1 MQEQDGAQRCVRQFR
16 QILVW
21 PLQLMPIREGAQ
33 IQNHWELLEQ
43 AGTENPWRARSHG
56 FDADAGSLAEFE
68 YAEFVTFLPYVQ
80 RMLYGEGKGRAASG
94 GESPLRIFRRSDVSA
109 VRMTFPGSA
118 DEPLVLD
125 VARVELCFFYDL
137 DVALVVVEIAAQD
150 LAFGL
155 VQEILYRFGRSY
167 PTYWTPQGHGGHCLE
182 RVEWLDASGRAL
194 ACSDFERRD
203 KYLSYAHRYRSPCIS
218 THWEYLL
225 RPLVLHHSDQPGLI
239 RYRLVEYHR
248 MPLCAFMALDDP
260 GQISRADFVR
270 LAFIAPPGDPQRLPL
285 AQPELQDF
293 EKCFC
298 IDRYWHPDRTGDHG
312 TRLLCSGE
320 SFVMVTGAQAS
331 SYIDG
336 APALL
341 EQFRR
346 QYFLVFL
353 VSHLH
358 KAALCM
364 LSDRLVHT
372 LNQMNIDDTGTIRR
386 FKRDIRQIK
395 EIFLRFSHRYWFPE
409 LADQFLAKALYHACR
424 THLATASLFADLR
437 EEIEDMSRYL
447 DSDALR
453 RQANTVLRLTV
464 VTVFGLIGTI
474 STGFL
479 GMNLIAEPDAP
490 MARKLLYFA
499 LVFVPTTA
507 ITFYTVI
514 RSKRLSDF
522 LDALSDERLDAR
534 AKFRALIEVWR
545 PRSGEVP
552 PPGV

>member
-1 MQEQDGAQRCVRQFR
+1 MQQQDGAQRCVRQFR

-43 AGTENPWRARSHG
+43 AGTDNPWRARSHG
-56 FDADAGSLAEFE
+56 FDADAESLPEHK
-68 YAEFVTFLPYVQ
+68 YHEFVTFLPYVQ

-109 VRMTFPGSA
+109 VRMTFPGRA

-125 VARVELCFFYDL
+125 VARVELCFFYDV
-137 DVALVVVEIAAQD
+137 DVALLVVEVAAQD
-150 LAFGL
+150 LAFAL

-182 RVEWLDASGRAL
+182 RVEWLDGSGRAL

-203 KYLSYAHRYRSPCIS
+203 KYLSYASRYRSPCIS
-218 THWEYLL
+218 AHWEYLL
-225 RPLVLHHSDQPGLI
+225 RPLVLHHSDQSGPI

-248 MPLCAFMALDDP
+248 MPLCAFLALDDP
-260 GQISRADFVR
+260 GRLSRADFVR
-270 LAFIAPPGDPQRLPL
+270 LAFIAPPGEPKQLPL
-285 AQPELQDF
+285 LEPELQ
-293 EKCFC
+293 EVEERFC
-298 IDRYWHPDRTGDHG
+298 IDRYWHPHRAGDRG

-331 SYIDG
+331 SHVDG

-346 QYFLVFL
+346 QYFLIFL
-353 VSHLH
+353 VSHLQ

-364 LSDRLVHT
+364 LSDRLVQT
-372 LNQMNIDDTGTIRR
+372 LNQMNIDDAASIRR
-386 FKRDIRQIK
+386 FKRDIRQLK
-395 EIFLRFSHRYWFPE
+395 EIFLRFSHRYWLHE
-409 LADQFLAKALYHACR
+409 LADQFLAKALYHTCR
-424 THLATASLFADLR
+424 THLATEALFAELR
-437 EEIEDMSRYL
+437 EEIEDMSHYL

-464 VTVFGLIGTI
+464 VTVFGLIGTV

-534 AKFRALIEVWR
+534 AKFRALVDVWR
-545 PRSGEVP
+545 PRS
-552 PPGV
+552 

>member
-1 MQEQDGAQRCVRQFR
+1 VAEQQDESQRRVRQYR

-33 IQNHWELLEQ
+33 IQNHWELLEH
-43 AGTENPWRARSHG
+43 AGADNPWSVRGHG
-56 FDADAGSLAEFE
+56 FDAGAESLPEQE

-80 RMLYGEGKGRAASG
+80 RMLYGEGKGRGASG
-94 GESPLRIFRRSDVSA
+94 SESPVRVFRRSDVSA
-109 VRMTFPGSA
+109 VRMVFPGRA
-118 DEPLVLD
+118 EEAREFG
-125 VARVELCFFYDL
+125 VARVELYFFYDL
-137 DVALVVVEIAAQD
+137 DVALLVVEIAAQD
-150 LAFGL
+150 IDFA
-155 VQEILYRFGRSY
+155 VAQEILYRFGRSY

-182 RVEWLDASGRAL
+182 RVEWLDDSGRAL

-203 KYLSYAHRYRSPCIS
+203 KYLSYANRYRSPCIS
-218 THWEYLL
+218 AHWEYLL
-225 RPLVLHHSDQPGLI
+225 RPLVLHHSDQPGPI

-248 MPLCAFMALDDP
+248 MPLCAFLAFDEP
-260 GQISRADFVR
+260 GRLTRADFVR
-270 LAFIAPPGDPQRLPL
+270 LAFIAPPGDPGTLPF
-285 AQPELQDF
+285 AESQIGDF
-293 EKCFC
+293 EDSFC
-298 IDRYWHPDRTGDHG
+298 IDRYWHGARAGASG

-320 SFVMVTGAQAS
+320 AFVMVTSARAP

-336 APALL
+336 GPSLL

-353 VSHLH
+353 MSHLH

-372 LNQMNIDDTGTIRR
+372 LNQMDIDDAATIRR

-395 EIFLRFSHRYWFPE
+395 EIFLRFSHRYWFPD

-424 THLATASLFADLR
+424 THLSTAALFADLR

-474 STGFL
+474 TTGFL

-490 MARKLLYFA
+490 LGAKLLYFVA
-499 LVFVPTTA
+499 VFVPTVA
-507 ITFYTVI
+507 VTFYTI
-514 RSKRLSDF
+514 ARSKRLSDF
-522 LDALSDERLDAR
+522 LDALSEERLDVR
-534 AKFRALIEVWR
+534 AKFRSLIDVWR
-545 PRSGEVP
+545 PRS
-552 PPGV
+552 